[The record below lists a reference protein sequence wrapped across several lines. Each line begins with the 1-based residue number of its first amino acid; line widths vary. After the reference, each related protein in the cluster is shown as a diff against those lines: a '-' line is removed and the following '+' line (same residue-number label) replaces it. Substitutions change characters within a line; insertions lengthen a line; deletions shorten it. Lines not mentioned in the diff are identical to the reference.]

1 MKTPIIIALAALVT
15 APVSG
20 QTPPAVPKADF
31 SERLERADYLQF
43 TAKDLDA
50 AAKEYATLLA
60 ANPSGEIALRARL
73 QLAGLHL
80 ARGEKSA
87 AADALR
93 EISRVLEAAVPG
105 GAAGGGTPG
114 DELAAFRELLGQI
127 EKGALKGVDQKQLL
141 EAAMKG
147 IAGSL
152 GQHAEYLDPSAMTSV
167 MQAELVGIGT
177 ALKKSPD
184 GPVVIE
190 AVAGSPAE
198 EAGVQ
203 PGWTIVE
210 IDGKPGL
217 GAGDK
222 LQEAVSAIRG
232 KAGTGV
238 QVKFRLPDGS
248 DRSVQ
253 FTRRKV
259 ELKETGITSHRV
271 QADGSPNWTTEEG
284 ILTVHVPSFYQSETA
299 SVAADLRKVIE
310 SQSPKAILLDLR
322 HNGGGSMEMALE
334 MADMF
339 LKEGVIV
346 RLRNKDGSEDKSASP
361 GNEVADVPLVLLV
374 NEQTASAAEIVT
386 SALQDHRR
394 ATIIGHRTYGRG
406 TVRQLLPA
414 PAGGSVLVPIAE
426 FLRSTGARIERDPQ
440 AKETDTWGVTPD
452 IIIPPQ
458 TAPAPAEQTAPA
470 PPPAGLHTAAD
481 KREAALKDDV
491 QYQAGLTHL
500 RERLAKK

>member
-1 MKTPIIIALAALVT
+1 MKTPIIIALAAAVT
-15 APVSG
+15 FPVSG

-31 SERLERADYLQF
+31 SERLEHADYLQF

-93 EISRVLEAAVPG
+93 EISRVLEAAAPG

-152 GQHAEYLDPSAMTSV
+152 GQHAEYLDPSAMTSA

-203 PGWTIVE
+203 PGWIIVE

-222 LQEAVSAIRG
+222 LQDAVSAIRG
-232 KAGTGV
+232 KADTV
-238 QVKFRLPDGS
+238 VSLKFRLPDGS
-248 DRSVQ
+248 DRSLQ
-253 FTRRKV
+253 LTRRKV
-259 ELKETGITSHRV
+259 ELKE
-271 QADGSPNWTTEEG
+271 
-284 ILTVHVPSFYQSETA
+284 
-299 SVAADLRKVIE
+299 
-310 SQSPKAILLDLR
+310 
-322 HNGGGSMEMALE
+322 
-334 MADMF
+334 
-339 LKEGVIV
+339 
-346 RLRNKDGSEDKSASP
+346 
-361 GNEVADVPLVLLV
+361 
-374 NEQTASAAEIVT
+374 SAAV
-386 SALQDHRR
+386 Q
-394 ATIIGHRTYGRG
+394 
-406 TVRQLLPA
+406 VKW
-414 PAGGSVLVPIAE
+414 VL
-426 FLRSTGARIERDPQ
+426 
-440 AKETDTWGVTPD
+440 
-452 IIIPPQ
+452 
-458 TAPAPAEQTAPA
+458 
-470 PPPAGLHTAAD
+470 
-481 KREAALKDDV
+481 
-491 QYQAGLTHL
+491 
-500 RERLAKK
+500 